1 MSLGITRSVW
11 ARPRAPVSKPLPPPI
26 PIRTDPRAMPP
37 VISRESRTARIGIGG
52 GSGLETLAPAITDM
66 QVLETQKA
74 GSNKELLKMAL
85 IIGIPAALF
94 LVGA

>member
-1 MSLGITRSVW
+1 MQRELEALVPKNI
-11 ARPRAPVSKPLPPPI
+11 APQP
-26 PIRTDPRAMPP
+26 DQ
-37 VISRESRTARIGIGG
+37 
-52 GSGLETLAPAITDM
+52 TLAPAITDM

>member
-37 VISRESRTARIGIGG
+37 VISRESRTAYYDPSRIIDR
-52 GSGLETLAPAITDM
+52 SR
-66 QVLETQKA
+66 
-74 GSNKELLKMAL
+74 LKIVDSIAE
-85 IIGIPAALF
+85 
-94 LVGA
+94 VV